1 MMKTAVLLSLLLTLG
16 CASKDGFIDQQVLDC
31 GPGQVVTIQA
41 GLDAQ
46 SGTRMEGVDDQHTLI
61 VVVGNNSQEDIV
73 VKTIRVDQAPDASST
88 YRFSNGY
95 RKFDQ
100 TIAEGDEAEFKIPMS
115 GRSIRPEVDA
125 DVRSSRDVSLDVMV
139 ILGNGDRYRCRF
151 GIPVR

>member
-1 MMKTAVLLSLLLTLG
+1 MKPS
-16 CASKDGFIDQQVLDC
+16 F
-31 GPGQVVTIQA
+31 
-41 GLDAQ
+41 DAQ

-73 VKTIRVDQAPDASST
+73 VKTIRVDQAPDATSR

-95 RKFDQ
+95 RTFNQ

-115 GRSIRPEVDA
+115 GRPIRSEVDA

-139 ILGNGDRYRCRF
+139 ILGNGDQYRCRF